1 MTSQPSRCCAVC
13 SCAIERRG
21 SAYLLSSG
29 SDSLSI
35 RIYRWDGKP
44 VALAR
49 EQLACQS
56 AHAIEIAAFWMV
68 TGSLQLT
75 FAQSTPAGVLQAVAR
90 PNSTCEPPPQ
100 FTWGGTGSSLVG
112 ELEMDHSARQGTSSA
127 NVALQVSLL
136 DALSE
141 AMNGGEHKL
150 PCRPS
155 LRVQETR
162 KDWTA

>member
-1 MTSQPSRCCAVC
+1 MTSQPSLCCAVC

-29 SDSLSI
+29 SDSLRI
-35 RIYRWDGKP
+35 RIYWWDGKP

-68 TGSLQLT
+68 TGSLHLT
-75 FAQSTPAGVLQAVAR
+75 FAQSIPAGVLQSVAR
-90 PNSTCEPPPQ
+90 PNSTCAPPPQ
-100 FTWGGTGSSLVG
+100 FTWGGTGSNLVG
-112 ELEMDHSARQGTSSA
+112 ELEMDHAARQGTSSA
-127 NVALQVSLL
+127 NVELQVGLL

-155 LRVQETR
+155 LSVQETR
-162 KDWTA
+162 KTWTA